1 MNPVEKFLKENK
13 LMILDGALATELE
26 RRGCDINDSLWS
38 AKILAKNPEVI
49 KDVHYDY
56 FASGADCAI
65 TASYQAT
72 IKGFVENGYSEDEA
86 RRLISKSVEIAKEA
100 RDEFW
105 KDEKNRENRSYP
117 IVAASVGPYGAY
129 LADGSEYRGNYN
141 ISDDELKNFHKERIE
156 LLINA
161 GADIL
166 ACETIPCLQEAKA
179 IVEVVKEFEGVYC
192 WISFSCKSE
201 TEISDGTLISTCI
214 KELEALPQVA
224 AVGIN
229 CTAPN
234 YVSSL
239 IKEIK
244 EVSKKAIVAYPN
256 SGEEYDANTKD
267 WHGKTSDKC
276 FCESCKSW
284 YEDGARLI
292 GGCCRTTPE
301 DIKSIADW
309 AR

>member
-1 MNPVEKFLKENK
+1 MNPVEKFLKGNK

-156 LLINA
+156 LLIKA

-292 GGCCRTTPE
+292 GGCCRTTPK

>member
-1 MNPVEKFLKENK
+1 MNPVEKFLKGNK

-156 LLINA
+156 LLIKA

-256 SGEEYDANTKD
+256 SGEEYNANTKD

>member
-1 MNPVEKFLKENK
+1 M
-13 LMILDGALATELE
+13 
-26 RRGCDINDSLWS
+26 
-38 AKILAKNPEVI
+38 
-49 KDVHYDY
+49 
-56 FASGADCAI
+56 
-65 TASYQAT
+65 
-72 IKGFVENGYSEDEA
+72 
-86 RRLISKSVEIAKEA
+86 
-100 RDEFW
+100 
-105 KDEKNRENRSYP
+105 
-117 IVAASVGPYGAY
+117 
-129 LADGSEYRGNYN
+129 
-141 ISDDELKNFHKERIE
+141 
-156 LLINA
+156 
-161 GADIL
+161 
-166 ACETIPCLQEAKA
+166 
-179 IVEVVKEFEGVYC
+179 
-192 WISFSCKSE
+192 
-201 TEISDGTLISTCI
+201 ISTCI